1 MKNIGLS
8 LLIIMTFTLAGLT
21 VEAKP
26 RSKGYKTA
34 SVYLKGQK
42 KSLKQKRNVA
52 SKAHK
57 KLGKKV
63 KSKKKKK
70 VY

>member
-8 LLIIMTFTLAGLT
+8 LLIIMTVTLAGFV
-21 VEAKP
+21 VEAKTK
-26 RSKGYKTA
+26 SKGYKTA
-34 SVYLKGQK
+34 SVYLKGHK
-42 KSLKQKRNVA
+42 KAHQQKRTVA

-57 KLGKKV
+57 KHGKKV

>member
-1 MKNIGLS
+1 MKNIGLT
-8 LLIIMTFTLAGLT
+8 LFIILTFTLAGL
-21 VEAKP
+21 VAEAKP
-26 RSKGYKTA
+26 KSKGYKTA
-34 SVYLKGQK
+34 RVYMKEHK
-42 KSLKQKRNVA
+42 KAHQQKRTVA

-57 KLGKKV
+57 KHGKKV

>member
-1 MKNIGLS
+1 MKHFGLS
-8 LLIIMTFTLAGLT
+8 LFIILTVTLAGLV

-26 RSKGYKTA
+26 KSKGYKTA
-34 SVYLKGQK
+34 SVYMKENK
-42 KSLKQKRNVA
+42 KSQKQKRTVA

-57 KLGKKV
+57 KHGKKV

-70 VY
+70 TY